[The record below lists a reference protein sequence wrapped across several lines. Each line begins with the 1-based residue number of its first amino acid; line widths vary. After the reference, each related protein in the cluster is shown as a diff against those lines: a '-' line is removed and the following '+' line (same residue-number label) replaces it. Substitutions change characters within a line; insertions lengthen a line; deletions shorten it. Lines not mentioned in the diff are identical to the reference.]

1 MHLGLV
7 ASLKIIMDYSY
18 LVTPLAAWLAAGCL
32 KFIIN
37 SIKTKRF
44 AFGLI
49 GYGGL
54 PSNHSA
60 IVSSM
65 AALIAF
71 REGLSHPAF
80 GVAIAL
86 AFIVILDAASLR
98 KQIGLQAAIVNR
110 VVTHL
115 NIESVAL
122 RERVGH
128 TKTEIL
134 AGVVVGVAVAFMVA
148 TLSN

>member
-1 MHLGLV
+1 
-7 ASLKIIMDYSY
+7 MDYSY
-18 LVTPLAAWLAAGCL
+18 LVCPFIAWLTAGGL
-32 KFIIN
+32 KFVIN
-37 SIKTKRF
+37 SFVAKKP

-65 AALIAF
+65 TTLLALK
-71 REGLSHPAF
+71 EGLNHPAF
-80 GVAIAL
+80 GVALTL

-98 KQIGLQAAIVNR
+98 KQIGKQAAALNR
-110 VVTHL
+110 LAKTANL
-115 NIESVAL
+115 TSEL

-128 TKTEIL
+128 TLIEII
-134 AGVVVGVAVAFMVA
+134 AGVAVGIVVA
-148 TLSN
+148 TVVAKI

>member
-1 MHLGLV
+1 
-7 ASLKIIMDYSY
+7 MDYSY
-18 LVTPLAAWLAAGCL
+18 LLCPFIAWLTAGGL
-32 KFIIN
+32 KFVIN
-37 SIKTKRF
+37 SFVAKKP

-65 AALIAF
+65 ATLIALK
-71 REGLSHPAF
+71 EGLNHPAF
-80 GVAIAL
+80 GVALTL

-98 KQIGLQAAIVNR
+98 KQIGKQAAALNR
-110 VVTHL
+110 LAKTANL
-115 NIESVAL
+115 KSEL

-128 TKTEIL
+128 SLIEII
-134 AGVVVGVAVAFMVA
+134 AGIAVGIVVA
-148 TLSN
+148 TVVAKI